1 MYFKFCVFLVVLTFV
16 SSVVTKIEQ
25 TIDFAEKCILDSK
38 FDFISFYFSSNVDP
52 DIEAFQLVEIFQKF
66 SLKFVSLRRR

>member
-1 MYFKFCVFLVVLTFV
+1 MYLKFCLFLVLVIFV

-38 FDFISFYFSSNVDP
+38 FDFISFDFSSNVDQ

-66 SLKFVSLRRR
+66 SFKFVSLRRR

>member
-1 MYFKFCVFLVVLTFV
+1 MYLKFCLFLVLVIFV

-38 FDFISFYFSSNVDP
+38 FDFISFDFSSNVDQ

>member
-38 FDFISFYFSSNVDP
+38 FDFISFDFSSNVDQ

-66 SLKFVSLRRR
+66 SFKFVSLRRR